1 MGGMEDD
8 WKRRRIEERIGRRN
22 GVLGRGILRR
32 VDGRGEENRG
42 REGKGDWKGK
52 RTERRIEDRLGK
64 ERERGRREEEERRV

>member
-1 MGGMEDD
+1 M
-8 WKRRRIEERIGRRN
+8 RREGN
-22 GVLGRGILRR
+22 
-32 VDGRGEENRG
+32 DGRGGEEEEEKS